1 MLPRMEREPAAV
13 SPSKPVPPAADPNS
27 SAAAAAAS
35 EARILALTRPD
46 PNLFWLYA
54 CLSLLGL
61 CAAPI
66 VFVPLYFKYHTLR
79 YRLDE
84 EGISASW
91 GILFRREVHLTYK
104 RVQDIHVRR
113 NLIERWLGIAT
124 VQVQTASGS
133 SSAEL
138 SLEGMRDHDAL
149 REFLY
154 RRMRGHE
161 LAPAAGAARAGVPL
175 ANAAGASD
183 SARGTEAI
191 ALLHE
196 IRGELAA
203 VRRALETPRL

>member
-1 MLPRMEREPAAV
+1 MERDPRADRPPSSYTAPTLAGVPAAPGRRDAV
-13 SPSKPVPPAADPNS
+13 GNAETD
-27 SAAAAAAS
+27 
-35 EARILALTRPD
+35 ARILALTRPH

-138 SLEGMRDHDAL
+138 SLEGMRDHDAV

-161 LAPAAGAARAGVPL
+161 LASGAVREEAGSGAGAPARA
-175 ANAAGASD
+175 S
-183 SARGTEAI
+183 EAV

-196 IRGELAA
+196 IRAELAA
-203 VRRALETPRL
+203 VRKALEAPRA